1 MARDKIIPISIE
13 DEMQSSYIDY
23 SMSVIVSRALPD
35 VRDGM
40 KPVHRRVLYGMSELG
55 MLHNRPF
62 KKSARIVGEVLGKYH
77 PHGDS
82 AVYDTIVRMVQDF
95 SLRYPLVNGQGNFG
109 SVDGDGAAAMRY
121 TEVRMQQIAEELLT
135 DLNKETVDFQ
145 PNFDDTLQEPTVL
158 PSMLPNLLINGSSG
172 IAVGMAT
179 NMAPHN
185 IRETIAGVIEVM
197 DNPEVTTQELMKHIV
212 APDFPTGGI
221 IYGYE
226 GVKEAYETGRG
237 KVTLR
242 ARANTEE
249 LRGGRD
255 QIVVTEIPYQVNKS
269 LLIQK
274 IAEMVGAEK
283 IPDIAEIRDESDRD
297 GMRMVIILKRGANP
311 GVVLNQLYKYTQMQ
325 TTFGI
330 INLALVKG
338 RPKVMGLKEII
349 QHFIEHRI
357 DVVIRRTIYDLDQA
371 EARAHILEGLKIALD
386 NLDEVIKTIRASKN
400 PTEASLELRK
410 KFGLTD
416 IQAKAILEM
425 RLQKLTGLEREKV
438 DAEYQEIVVRI
449 GEYRR
454 ILSSRDEQSKIIREE
469 LQELSKKYGDERRT
483 QIVYSAEDFSIE
495 DMIADEDVVVTISNQ
510 GFIKR
515 MPVSGYRRQ
524 RRGGKGMKGTTT
536 KEEEYVEHLFVATN
550 HNYILFFTE
559 KGKCYWLKVYEIPEG
574 SRLARGRAIINLIDI
589 DKDDA
594 IRAFVPVQSLDDEEY
609 VKNHSIMMATASGQ
623 VKKTSLE
630 AYSRPRRDGIIA
642 INIREDDA
650 LLGAAL
656 TNGDSYII
664 LAADN
669 GRAIRFHEKD
679 AREMGRNTS
688 GVRGMNLSS
697 KEKLVDMVVIRNTHE
712 ATVLA
717 ISEKGYGK
725 RSLVEDYREQ
735 TRGGKGVITM
745 KTTAKTGKLVAL
757 KEVSDQDDLM
767 IITSDGKV
775 IRMQCKGIRTMGRN
789 TQGVRVMRLDGSS
802 QIAGVT
808 RVASDDDEKEVELSA
823 DGAATGEDGASESI
837 DSQQDL
843 LNSGADL
850 DADLDAEDK
859 DSGDQS
865 ESPDSDEEE

>member
-1 MARDKIIPISIE
+1 MAREKIIPISIE

-35 VRDGM
+35 VRDGL

-55 MLHNRPF
+55 MLHNRGY

-95 SLRYPLVNGQGNFG
+95 SLRYPLVDGQGNFG

-121 TEVRMQQIAEELLT
+121 TEVRMKQIAEEMLT

-145 PNFDDTLQEPTVL
+145 YNFDDTLQEPTVL
-158 PSMLPNLLINGSSG
+158 PSMLPNLIINGSSG

-185 IRETIAGVIEVM
+185 IKETIAGVIAVM
-197 DNPEVTTQELMKHIV
+197 DNPEIETRELMKHIV

-226 GVKEAYETGRG
+226 GVREAYETGRG
-237 KVTLR
+237 KVTIR
-242 ARANTEE
+242 ARANVEE
-249 LRGGRD
+249 LRGGRE

-274 IAEMVGAEK
+274 IADMVSNEK
-283 IPDIAEIRDESDRD
+283 IPEISEIRDESDRD
-297 GMRMVIILKRGANP
+297 GMRIVLILKRGAHAE
-311 GVVLNQLYKYTQMQ
+311 VVLNQLYRYTQMQ

-338 RPKVMGLKEII
+338 RPKVMPIKEII
-349 QHFIEHRI
+349 GHFIEHRI

-371 EARAHILEGLKIALD
+371 EARAHILEGLRIALD
-386 NLDEVIKTIRASKN
+386 NLDEVIKTIRASRN
-400 PTEASLELRK
+400 PAEANIELRRR
-410 KFGLTD
+410 FGLTD
-416 IQAKAILEM
+416 IQAKAILDM
-425 RLQKLTGLEREKV
+425 RLQKLTGLERDKV
-438 DAEYQEIVVRI
+438 DQEYREIVERI
-449 GEYRR
+449 ADYRR
-454 ILSSRDEQSKIIREE
+454 ILSSRDAQMEQIRGE
-469 LQELSKKYGDERRT
+469 LTELSRKYGDERRT
-483 QIVYSAEDFSIE
+483 QIVYSADDFSIE
-495 DMIADEDVVVTISNQ
+495 DMIADEDVVVTISNL

-515 MPVSGYRRQ
+515 MPLSGYRRQ

-559 KGKCYWLKVYEIPEG
+559 MGRCYWLKVYEIPEA
-574 SRLARGRAIINLIDI
+574 SRLSRGRAIVNLIDI
-589 DKDDA
+589 EKGDS
-594 IRAFVPVQSLDDEEY
+594 IRAFVPVQSLEDEEY
-609 VKNHSIMMATASGQ
+609 VKGQSIIMATRKGL

-642 INIREDDA
+642 INIREDDS

-656 TNGDSYII
+656 THGDSYVI
-664 LAADN
+664 LACDN
-669 GRAIRFHEKD
+669 GRAIRFHERD

-688 GVRGMNLSS
+688 GVRGMRLNDD
-697 KEKLVDMVVIRNTHE
+697 ETLVDMVTIKNTHE

-717 ISEKGYGK
+717 ISEKGFGK

-735 TRGGKGVITM
+735 SRGGMGVITM
-745 KTTAKTGKLVAL
+745 KITPKTGKLIAL

-767 IITSDGKV
+767 IITSEGKV
-775 IRMQCKGIRTMGRN
+775 IRMQCRGIRTMGRN
-789 TQGVRVMRLDGSS
+789 TQGVRIMRLDAQSK
-802 QIAGVT
+802 IAGVT
-808 RVASDDDEKEVELSA
+808 RVVNEE
-823 DGAATGEDGASESI
+823 
-837 DSQQDL
+837 
-843 LNSGADL
+843 
-850 DADLDAEDK
+850 AEDATEGT
-859 DSGDQS
+859 DTT
-865 ESPDSDEEE
+865 E